1 MNKRG
6 QITIFVIVALVIAGG
21 IIVYFFLR
29 DSLSDTTNVSQEL
42 EPVFSFYR
50 GCIEQETQAAIAL
63 AGSQGGYVEV
73 PEYTPGSEYAPF
85 ASQLNF
91 LGFPVPYWYYVSGN
105 GVIKEEI
112 PSKSIMEEQ
121 IARFIEEGL
130 RVCDLRRFVQEGY
143 ETDVSDPEV
152 SVKIEDEKVIVNVV
166 SDISVS
172 RGIVHE
178 RKTSHHIEK
187 KTKLGSFFELA
198 KRIYEKQKNDM
209 LFEQYA
215 VDVLRLYAPV
225 DGVEQSCAPKVWNTQ
240 SVIHDIRN
248 GLESNMQMIRFK
260 GSYSDVS
267 NKRESYFLINEEV
280 DESINIMYS
289 SRWPTKIEVYG
300 EGVDDVVMSA
310 EPVGTQEGMAAM
322 GFCYVPYHFVY
333 DVQFPVL
340 VQIYNN
346 DEIFQFPVV
355 VIIDKNVPRQAR
367 FSVLEEGLEEPS
379 NVCAFKTEEIT
390 VRLYDLELKNVEG
403 NVSYEC
409 FNQRCRV
416 GESRDGVVHGVVP
429 ACVNGYVHV
438 RAPGYAE
445 KKQLFSSNKEAIAE
459 IVLEPEYDVNIIVN
473 VDGKRVNQ
481 NTFVSFRRDDGKV
494 TSAIMPEHN
503 RVKLSEGNYEIRVY
517 VYDNSS
523 LVIPAKTD
531 YKCVEVPR
539 SGLLGLFGGTKEECF
554 DIQVPETRIDM
565 SLSGGGVSSQ
575 YLLSSEL
582 AKRKVKI
589 DVDSLPKPTTLE
601 QLQKNFA
608 LFESKEVN
616 LNFYET

>member
-1 MNKRG
+1 MHKRG
-6 QITIFVIVALVIAGG
+6 QVVIFIIVALLIVGG
-21 IIVYFFLR
+21 IIIYFVLR
-29 DSLSDTTNVSQEL
+29 NSLSDTTNISQEL
-42 EPVFSFYR
+42 EPVFSFYQE
-50 GCIEQETQAAIAL
+50 CIKQEAQAAIAL

-73 PEYTPGSEYAPF
+73 PEYIPGSEYAPF
-85 ASQLNF
+85 SSQLNF

-105 GVIKEEI
+105 GIIKEKI

-121 IARFIEEGL
+121 IARFIEHGL
-130 RVCDLRRFVQEGY
+130 RICDLNRFIQEGY
-143 ETDVSDPEV
+143 ETEVKDPRV
-152 SVKIEDEKVIVNVV
+152 NVKIENEKVIADVI
-166 SDISVS
+166 SDITVT
-172 RGIVHE
+172 RGIVQE
-178 RKTSHHIEK
+178 RKTNHQVEI

-198 KRIYEKQKNDM
+198 KRIYKKQKEEM
-209 LFEQYA
+209 IFEQYA

-240 SVIHDIRN
+240 SVMRDIRN
-248 GLESNMQMIRFK
+248 GLESNMQTIRFK
-260 GSYSDVS
+260 GEYADVT

-280 DESINIMYS
+280 DDSINIMYS

-300 EGVDDVVMSA
+300 EGVDDVIMSV

-346 DEIFQFPVV
+346 DELFQFPVI
-355 VIIDKNVPRQAR
+355 VIIDKNVPRQAQ
-367 FSVLEEGLEEPS
+367 FSALEEGLEEPS
-379 NVCAFKTEEIT
+379 NVCTFKTEEIT
-390 VRLYDLELKNVEG
+390 VQLYDLELKTVEG

-416 GESRDGVVHGVVP
+416 GETRDGEVRGVVP
-429 ACVNGYVHV
+429 ACVNGYIHI

-445 KKQLFSSNKEAIAE
+445 KKQLFSSNKESFAE
-459 IVLEPEYDVNIIVN
+459 IILEPEYDVNVIVDVN
-473 VDGKRVNQ
+473 GKQVNQ
-481 NTFVSFRRDDGKV
+481 NVFVSFKKSNGKV

-523 LVIPAKTD
+523 LIIPAKTD
-531 YKCVEVPR
+531 YKCVDVPR

-565 SLSGGGVSSQ
+565 SLSGGGISSQ

-582 AKRKVKI
+582 AKRNVKI
-589 DVDSLPKPTTLE
+589 EVDSLPRPTTLE

-608 LFESKEVN
+608 LFESKGVDIS
-616 LNFYET
+616 FYET